1 VDLEAPTRGLIYL
14 FHGLFYGMFL
24 LRRGPRGAVGAEAP
38 SASEPQAA
46 RGARA
51 LVALHGVAFAAM
63 YYGVGQAVAAPG
75 RMRLLWATHPI
86 LGGAVI
92 LAGAALLA
100 WTLRVFRSWRFQ
112 ARIDAGHRLST
123 DGPFAWVRH
132 PIYAALDLLALG
144 TLVWIPTPWTGAG
157 LLLMAVMGDV
167 RARGEEKVLV
177 AAFGE
182 SYRRYRASVR
192 RFVPKIY

>member
-1 VDLEAPTRGLIYL
+1 
-14 FHGLFYGMFL
+14 
-24 LRRGPRGAVGAEAP
+24 
-38 SASEPQAA
+38 
-46 RGARA
+46 
-51 LVALHGVAFAAM
+51 M
-63 YYGVGQAVAAPG
+63 YYGIGQAVAAPA
-75 RMRLLWATHPI
+75 RVRLLWTP
-86 LGGAVI
+86 LPTVGAALI

-112 ARIDAGHRLST
+112 ARIDVGHRLST

-144 TLVWIPTPWTGAG
+144 TLAWIPTPWTAAG

-177 AAFGE
+177 AAFGD
-182 SYRRYRASVR
+182 SYRRYAASVR
-192 RFVPKIY
+192 RFVPGIY

>member
-1 VDLEAPTRGLIYL
+1 
-14 FHGLFYGMFL
+14 
-24 LRRGPRGAVGAEAP
+24 VGAEAP
-38 SASEPQAA
+38 SAAVPAAA
-46 RGARA
+46 RNARA

-63 YYGVGQAVAAPG
+63 YYGVGQTLAAPG
-75 RMRLLWATHPI
+75 RVRPLWTPQPI
-86 LGGAVI
+86 LGSVII
-92 LAGAALLA
+92 LAGAALIG
-100 WTLRVFRSWRFQ
+100 WTMRVFRSWRFQ

-144 TLVWIPTPWTGAG
+144 TLVWIPTAWTGAG

-167 RARGEEKVLV
+167 RARGEEKVLL